1 MYSFIKEDEAS
12 SFNHTIQEVKSW
24 CNISVK
30 EDKGEPDPRLEL
42 WEMIKSAN
50 LGLITNE
57 ECQDTD
63 TRDVT
68 KEVAEKVSPF
78 FFSLFT

>member
-1 MYSFIKEDEAS
+1 
-12 SFNHTIQEVKSW
+12 
-24 CNISVK
+24 
-30 EDKGEPDPRLEL
+30 
-42 WEMIKSAN
+42 MIKSAN